1 MKKNEQYGQDP
12 ELIQRYSM
20 RFMKVGAV
28 FEEDG
33 DDVDSWEGK
42 SVEADGSLVGQS
54 FSIGSV

>member
-1 MKKNEQYGQDP
+1 
-12 ELIQRYSM
+12 M

-28 FEEDG
+28 LEEGG

-42 SVEADGSLVGQS
+42 SVEADCSDVGQS